1 MKTAELEGVDLDR
14 WVALAQGYRIAEH
27 RNGALEVVS
36 QDGRARFGY
45 LSGGHPRYS
54 PSTDAAQG
62 LDIIRRHNIGV
73 LPPTRSVHRNGG
85 PNAGWG
91 VSGTWAATTWHAG
104 HDGRRAHAWHESD
117 PLIAAMRAFVASVY
131 GDEVQG

>member
-45 LSGGHPRYS
+45 MSGGHPRYS
-54 PSTDAAQG
+54 PSTDAELG
-62 LDIIRRHNIGV
+62 LFIVERARLWLTCADIEDGGEWIASF
-73 LPPTRSVHRNGG
+73 PPHTESGPPDGPPDVTRVFEG
-85 PNAGWG
+85 P
-91 VSGTWAATTWHAG
+91 T
-104 HDGRRAHAWHESD
+104 